1 MARTDWPA
9 PAKLNLFLH
18 VVGCRADGYHR
29 LQTVFQ
35 FLDYGDTVT
44 VEPRDDG
51 AIRVH
56 HRLDGLDPEQDLV
69 VRAARRLKEATGHT
83 GGADLT
89 VTKRLPTGGG
99 LGGGSSDAAT
109 TLVAL
114 NRLWGTGLDQAALAG
129 IGLGLGADV
138 PVFVHGRAAWAE
150 EVGQALT
157 PVELPEPWFLVVVPP
172 VSVST
177 AAIFADPELNRDMA
191 PITMEDFLAGRG
203 GNALEAV
210 VAAREPEVAEAL
222 EWLANFA
229 PARMT
234 GSGACVFAA
243 FDQRR
248 EAEAVAARLPARW
261 SGFVARG
268 SNGSPLLDG
277 EWTDYWGVA
286 KR

>member
-1 MARTDWPA
+1 MQTDWPA

-18 VVGCRADGYHR
+18 VVGRRADGYHR

-35 FLDYGDTVT
+35 FLDYGDTVAVT
-44 VEPRDDG
+44 PREDG
-51 AIRVH
+51 AIRIH
-56 HRLDGLDPEQDLV
+56 HRLAGLDPEQDLV
-69 VRAARRLKEATGHT
+69 ARAARRLQEATGHP

-89 VTKRLPTGGG
+89 VTKRLPAGGG

-114 NRLWGTGLDQAALAG
+114 NRLWGTGLDEEALAG
-129 IGLGLGADV
+129 LGLGLGADV
-138 PVFVHGRAAWAE
+138 PVFVRGRAAWAE
-150 EVGQALT
+150 EVGEALT

-172 VSVST
+172 VAVST
-177 AAIFADPELNRDMA
+177 GAIFADPELNRDMA

-203 GNALEAV
+203 ANALEAV
-210 VAAREPEVAEAL
+210 VAAREPEVAAAL
-222 EWLANFA
+222 EWLGAFA

-234 GSGACVFAA
+234 GSGACLFAA
-243 FDQRR
+243 FDQQH

-268 SNGSPLLDG
+268 RNRSPLLDG